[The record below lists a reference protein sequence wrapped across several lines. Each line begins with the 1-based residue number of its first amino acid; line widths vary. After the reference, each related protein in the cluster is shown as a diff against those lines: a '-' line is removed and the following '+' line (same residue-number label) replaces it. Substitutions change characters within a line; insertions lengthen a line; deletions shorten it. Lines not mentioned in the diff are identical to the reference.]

1 LVTPVRRLVQL
12 LLVAFV
18 VIYFVLPQ
26 IAGAR
31 RALSLLGGVNLW
43 LIVLGVALE
52 ATSILCYA
60 NLTRAMIHGTPP
72 PYLTLLRINLSTL
85 AVSHVVPGG
94 AAVGGALGFWLL
106 PRCGL
111 SGTDAAFA
119 MAAQGIG
126 SAVVLNLLL
135 WVGLLGSIIGGAYNP
150 PHANAAPGR
159 VAALG
164 GVF

>member
-1 LVTPVRRLVQL
+1 MARTRARLVTPVRRLVQL

-31 RALSLLGGVNLW
+31 RALHLLAGVNLW

-52 ATSILCYA
+52 TCSILSYA

-94 AAVGGALGFWLL
+94 AAVAGL
-106 PRCGL
+106 P
-111 SGTDAAFA
+111 SGS
-119 MAAQGIG
+119 GC
-126 SAVVLNLLL
+126 
-135 WVGLLGSIIGGAYNP
+135 
-150 PHANAAPGR
+150 
-159 VAALG
+159 
-164 GVF
+164 